1 MKSKKRIW
9 ITIAI
14 IVVLAAAGAT
24 AYVLWPKAQDE
35 LVVEPTPSV
44 PVQKGEITVL
54 IKGAGSIKA
63 TSQTIVYA
71 DHEGNINQV
80 NGKLNT
86 RVQKGQVLFNYKN
99 KDNSKDIT
107 QQTNTLKQQQSD
119 LQDKQEQYK
128 QLVMNNATSTE
139 LDTAR
144 LAIEKGK
151 DDITVT
157 ETEIARLQK
166 DQAAPAPLLSPI
178 SGTIT
183 KMSVAPGGAVSS
195 GAEAFTIVDYQDLS
209 ATIQVDELDV
219 LKIHEGLK
227 ATLQLDA
234 LPGKTYTG
242 KVSMIANEGS
252 IKNGVSTFAVTIH
265 LDQPGEI
272 KAGMSAQATI
282 LVEQKKNILVV
293 PIESVIQQ
301 GDQYVVQKARV
312 SAGTQNAQPDATTE
326 QKVTIGIHDD
336 SQIEIKSGLKEG
348 DLIVIPS
355 SDMSGL
361 GTSSPDSSMSGA
373 GGLDDSSSTTA
384 SDSGST
390 DSNATDSNTSTDNSN
405 TTDTNTSTS
414 SDSSSTGG
422 GTP

>member
-1 MKSKKRIW
+1 MNSKKRIW
-9 ITIAI
+9 ITLAI
-14 IVVLAAAGAT
+14 IIVLAASAVT
-24 AYVLWPKAQDE
+24 AYVLWPKSQE
-35 LVVEPTPSV
+35 EIVVEPTPSI

-54 IKGAGSIKA
+54 IKGAGSIKP
-63 TSQTIVYA
+63 TSQTVVYA

-80 NGKLNT
+80 NAKLNT
-86 RVQKGQVLFNYKN
+86 RVQKGQVLFTYKN
-99 KDNSKDIT
+99 KDNTKDIT

-128 QLVMNNATSTE
+128 QLVMNNATPTE
-139 LDTAR
+139 LDSAR
-144 LAIEKGK
+144 LGIEKGK

-157 ETEIARLQK
+157 ETEMARLQK

-183 KMSVAPGGAVSS
+183 KMSVSPGGAVSS
-195 GAEAFTIVDYQDLS
+195 GSEAFTIIDYQDLS

-219 LKIHEGLK
+219 LKIHQGLK
-227 ATLQLDA
+227 TTLQLDA
-234 LPGKTYTG
+234 LPDKTYTG
-242 KVSMIANEGS
+242 KVSMIANEGA
-252 IKNGVSTFAVTIH
+252 IKNGVSTFGVTIH

-282 LVEQKKNILVV
+282 LVEQKKNILIL

-301 GDQYVVQKARV
+301 GKQYVVQKVKA
-312 SAGTQNAQPDATTE
+312 STGTQNAQPDTTTE

-348 DLIVIPS
+348 DLVVIPS
-355 SDMSGL
+355 SDMSGMS
-361 GTSSPDSSMSGA
+361 TSSSASSMSDA
-373 GGLDDSSSTTA
+373 GGSDDSSSPTT
-384 SDSGST
+384 SDSSAT
-390 DSNATDSNTSTDNSN
+390 DSNSIDSSSNTSTDSSN
-405 TTDTNTSTS
+405 TTTDNGSA
-414 SDSSSTGG
+414 SSSTGG

>member
-1 MKSKKRIW
+1 MNSKKRIW
-9 ITIAI
+9 ITLAI
-14 IVVLAAAGAT
+14 IIVLAASAVTG
-24 AYVLWPKAQDE
+24 YVLWPKSQE
-35 LVVEPTPSV
+35 EIVVEPTPSI

-54 IKGAGSIKA
+54 IKGAGSIKP
-63 TSQTIVYA
+63 TSQTVVYA

-80 NGKLNT
+80 NAKINT
-86 RVQKGQVLFNYKN
+86 RVQKGQVLFTYKN
-99 KDNSKDIT
+99 KDNAKDIT

-128 QLVMNNATSTE
+128 QLVMNNATPTE
-139 LDTAR
+139 LDSAR
-144 LAIEKGK
+144 LGIEKGK

-183 KMSVAPGGAVSS
+183 KMSVSPGGAVSS
-195 GAEAFTIVDYQDLS
+195 GAEAFTIIDYQDLS

-219 LKIHEGLK
+219 LKIHQGLK

-234 LPGKTYTG
+234 IPEKTYNG
-242 KVSMIANEGS
+242 KVSMIANEGA
-252 IKNGVSTFAVTIH
+252 IKNGVSTFGVTIH

-282 LVEQKKNILVV
+282 LVEQKKNILVL

-301 GDQYVVQKARV
+301 GNQYVVQKARV
-312 SAGTQNAQPDATTE
+312 SAGTQNVQPDTTTE
-326 QKVTIGIHDD
+326 QKVSIGIHDD

-348 DLIVIPS
+348 DLVVIPS

-361 GTSSPDSSMSGA
+361 STSSSASTMSNM
-373 GGLDDSSSTTA
+373 GGSDDSSSTPT
-384 SDSGST
+384 SDSSST
-390 DSNATDSNTSTDNSN
+390 DSSSTDSSSNTSTDSSN
-405 TTDTNTSTS
+405 TTTDNS

>member
-1 MKSKKRIW
+1 MNSKKRIW
-9 ITIAI
+9 ITLAI
-14 IVVLAAAGAT
+14 IIVLVASAVTG
-24 AYVLWPKAQDE
+24 YVLWPKSQE
-35 LVVEPTPSV
+35 EIVVEPTPSI

-54 IKGAGSIKA
+54 IKGAGSIKP
-63 TSQTIVYA
+63 TSQTVVYA

-80 NGKLNT
+80 NAKINT
-86 RVQKGQVLFNYKN
+86 RVQKGQVLFTYKN
-99 KDNSKDIT
+99 KDNAKDIT

-128 QLVMNNATSTE
+128 QLVMNNATPTE
-139 LDTAR
+139 LDSAR
-144 LAIEKGK
+144 LGIEKGK

-183 KMSVAPGGAVSS
+183 KMSVSPGGAVSS
-195 GAEAFTIVDYQDLS
+195 GAEAFTIIDYQDLS

-219 LKIHEGLK
+219 LKIHQGLK

-234 LPGKTYTG
+234 IPDQTYHG
-242 KVSMIANEGS
+242 KVSMIANEGA
-252 IKNGVSTFAVTIH
+252 IKNGVSTFGVTIH

-282 LVEQKKNILVV
+282 LVEQKKNILVLT
-293 PIESVIQQ
+293 IESVIQQ
-301 GDQYVVQKARV
+301 GNQYVVQKARV
-312 SAGTQNAQPDATTE
+312 SAGTQNAQPDTTTE
-326 QKVTIGIHDD
+326 QKVSIGIHDD

-348 DLIVIPS
+348 DLVVIPS

-361 GTSSPDSSMSGA
+361 STSSSASTMSNM
-373 GGLDDSSSTTA
+373 GGSDDSSSTPT
-384 SDSGST
+384 SDSSST
-390 DSNATDSNTSTDNSN
+390 DSSSTDSSSNTSTDSSN
-405 TTDTNTSTS
+405 TTTDNS

>member
-1 MKSKKRIW
+1 MNSKKRIW
-9 ITIAI
+9 ITLAI
-14 IVVLAAAGAT
+14 IIVLAASAVTG
-24 AYVLWPKAQDE
+24 YVLWPKSQE
-35 LVVEPTPSV
+35 EIVVEPTPSI

-54 IKGAGSIKA
+54 IKGAGSIKP
-63 TSQTIVYA
+63 TSQTVVYA

-80 NGKLNT
+80 NAKINT
-86 RVQKGQVLFNYKN
+86 RVQKGQVLFTYKN
-99 KDNSKDIT
+99 KDNAKDIT

-128 QLVMNNATSTE
+128 QLVMNNATPTE
-139 LDTAR
+139 LDSAR
-144 LAIEKGK
+144 LGIEKGK

-183 KMSVAPGGAVSS
+183 KMSVSPGGAVSS
-195 GAEAFTIVDYQDLS
+195 GAEAFTIIDYQDLS

-219 LKIHEGLK
+219 LKIHQGLK

-234 LPGKTYTG
+234 IPEKTYNG
-242 KVSMIANEGS
+242 KVSMIANEGA
-252 IKNGVSTFAVTIH
+252 IKNGVSTFGVTIH

-282 LVEQKKNILVV
+282 LVEQKKNILVL

-301 GDQYVVQKARV
+301 GNQYVVQKARV
-312 SAGTQNAQPDATTE
+312 SAGTQNAQPDTTTE
-326 QKVTIGIHDD
+326 QKVNIGIHDD

-348 DLIVIPS
+348 DLVVIPS

-361 GTSSPDSSMSGA
+361 STSSSASTMSNM
-373 GGLDDSSSTTA
+373 GGSDDSSSTPT

-390 DSNATDSNTSTDNSN
+390 DSSSTDSSSNTSTDSSN
-405 TTDTNTSTS
+405 TTTDNS

>member
-1 MKSKKRIW
+1 MNSKKRIW
-9 ITIAI
+9 ITLAI
-14 IVVLAAAGAT
+14 IIVLVASAVTG
-24 AYVLWPKAQDE
+24 YVLWPKSQE
-35 LVVEPTPSV
+35 EIVVEPTPSI

-54 IKGAGSIKA
+54 IKGAGSIKP
-63 TSQTIVYA
+63 TSQTVVYA

-80 NGKLNT
+80 NAKINT
-86 RVQKGQVLFNYKN
+86 RVQKGQVLFTYKN
-99 KDNSKDIT
+99 KDNAKDIT

-128 QLVMNNATSTE
+128 QLVMNNATPTE
-139 LDTAR
+139 LDSAR
-144 LAIEKGK
+144 LGIEKGK

-183 KMSVAPGGAVSS
+183 KMSVSPGGAVSS
-195 GAEAFTIVDYQDLS
+195 GAEAFTIIDYQDLS

-219 LKIHEGLK
+219 LKIHQGLK

-234 LPGKTYTG
+234 IPEKTYNG
-242 KVSMIANEGS
+242 KVSMIANEGA
-252 IKNGVSTFAVTIH
+252 IKNGVSTFGVTIH

-282 LVEQKKNILVV
+282 LVEQKKNILVL

-301 GDQYVVQKARV
+301 GNQYVVQKARV
-312 SAGTQNAQPDATTE
+312 SAGTQNAQPDTTTE
-326 QKVTIGIHDD
+326 QKVSIGIHDD

-348 DLIVIPS
+348 DLVVIPS

-361 GTSSPDSSMSGA
+361 STSSSASTMSNI
-373 GGLDDSSSTTA
+373 GGSDDSSSTPT
-384 SDSGST
+384 SDSSST
-390 DSNATDSNTSTDNSN
+390 DSSSTDSSSNTSTDNSN
-405 TTDTNTSTS
+405 TTTDNS

>member
-1 MKSKKRIW
+1 MNSKKRIW
-9 ITIAI
+9 ITLAI
-14 IVVLAAAGAT
+14 IIVLAASAVT
-24 AYVLWPKAQDE
+24 AYVLWPKSQE
-35 LVVEPTPSV
+35 EIVVEPTPSI

-54 IKGAGSIKA
+54 IKGAGSIKP
-63 TSQTIVYA
+63 TSQTVVYA

-80 NGKLNT
+80 NAKINT
-86 RVQKGQVLFNYKN
+86 RVQKGQVLFTYKN
-99 KDNSKDIT
+99 KDNAKDIT
-107 QQTNTLKQQQSD
+107 QQTNTLKQQQND

-128 QLVMNNATSTE
+128 QLVMNNATPTE
-139 LDTAR
+139 LDSAR
-144 LAIEKGK
+144 LGIEKGK

-183 KMSVAPGGAVSS
+183 KMSVSPGGAVSS
-195 GAEAFTIVDYQDLS
+195 GAEAFTIIDYQDLS

-219 LKIHEGLK
+219 LKIHQGLK

-234 LPGKTYTG
+234 IPEKTYNG
-242 KVSMIANEGS
+242 KVSMIANEGA
-252 IKNGVSTFAVTIH
+252 IKNGVSTFGVTIH

-282 LVEQKKNILVV
+282 LVEQKKNILVL

-301 GDQYVVQKARV
+301 GNQYVVQKARV
-312 SAGTQNAQPDATTE
+312 SAGTQSAQPDTTTE

-336 SQIEIKSGLKEG
+336 SQIEVKSGLKEG
-348 DLIVIPS
+348 DLVVIPS

-361 GTSSPDSSMSGA
+361 STSSSTSSMSNI
-373 GGLDDSSSTTA
+373 GGSDNSSSTTT
-384 SDSGST
+384 SDSNST
-390 DSNATDSNTSTDNSN
+390 DSSNSTSTDSSN
-405 TTDTNTSTS
+405 TTTDPANDS
-414 SDSSSTGG
+414 SSSSTGG

>member
-1 MKSKKRIW
+1 MNSKKRIW
-9 ITIAI
+9 ITLAI
-14 IVVLAAAGAT
+14 IIVLVASAVTG
-24 AYVLWPKAQDE
+24 YVLWPKSQE
-35 LVVEPTPSV
+35 EIVVEPTPSI

-54 IKGAGSIKA
+54 IKGAGSIKP
-63 TSQTIVYA
+63 TSQTVVYA

-80 NGKLNT
+80 NAKINT
-86 RVQKGQVLFNYKN
+86 RVQKGQVLFTYKN
-99 KDNSKDIT
+99 KDNAKDIT

-128 QLVMNNATSTE
+128 QLVMNNATPTE
-139 LDTAR
+139 LDSAR
-144 LAIEKGK
+144 LGIEKGK

-183 KMSVAPGGAVSS
+183 KMSVSPGGAVSS
-195 GAEAFTIVDYQDLS
+195 GAEAFTIIDYQDLS

-219 LKIHEGLK
+219 LKIHQGLK

-234 LPGKTYTG
+234 IPDQTYHG
-242 KVSMIANEGS
+242 KVSMIANEGA
-252 IKNGVSTFAVTIH
+252 IKNGVSTFGVTIH

-282 LVEQKKNILVV
+282 LVEQKKNILVL

-301 GDQYVVQKARV
+301 GNQYVVQKARV
-312 SAGTQNAQPDATTE
+312 SAGTQNAQPDTTTE
-326 QKVTIGIHDD
+326 QKVNIGIHDD

-348 DLIVIPS
+348 DLVVIPS

-361 GTSSPDSSMSGA
+361 STSSSASTMSNM
-373 GGLDDSSSTTA
+373 GGSDDSSSTPT
-384 SDSGST
+384 SDSSST
-390 DSNATDSNTSTDNSN
+390 DSSSTNSSSNTSTDSSN
-405 TTDTNTSTS
+405 TTTDNS

>member
-1 MKSKKRIW
+1 MNSKKRIW
-9 ITIAI
+9 ITLAI
-14 IVVLAAAGAT
+14 IIVLVASAVTG
-24 AYVLWPKAQDE
+24 YVLWPKSQE
-35 LVVEPTPSV
+35 EIVVEPTPSI

-54 IKGAGSIKA
+54 IKGAGSIKP
-63 TSQTIVYA
+63 TSQTVVYA

-80 NGKLNT
+80 NAKINT
-86 RVQKGQVLFNYKN
+86 RVQKGQVLFTYKN
-99 KDNSKDIT
+99 KDNAKDIT

-128 QLVMNNATSTE
+128 QLVMNNATPTE
-139 LDTAR
+139 LDSAR
-144 LAIEKGK
+144 LGIEKGK

-183 KMSVAPGGAVSS
+183 KMSVSPGGAVSS
-195 GAEAFTIVDYQDLS
+195 GAEAFTIIDYQDLS

-219 LKIHEGLK
+219 LKIHQGLK

-234 LPGKTYTG
+234 IPDQTYHG
-242 KVSMIANEGS
+242 KVSMIANEGA
-252 IKNGVSTFAVTIH
+252 IKNGVSTFGVTIH

-282 LVEQKKNILVV
+282 LVEQKKNILVL

-301 GDQYVVQKARV
+301 GNQYVVQKARV
-312 SAGTQNAQPDATTE
+312 SAGTQNAQPDTTTE
-326 QKVTIGIHDD
+326 QKVNIGIHDD

-348 DLIVIPS
+348 ELVVIPS

-361 GTSSPDSSMSGA
+361 STSSSASTMSNM
-373 GGLDDSSSTTA
+373 GGSDDSSSTPT
-384 SDSGST
+384 SDSSST
-390 DSNATDSNTSTDNSN
+390 DSSSTDSSSNTSTDSSN
-405 TTDTNTSTS
+405 TTTDNS

>member
-1 MKSKKRIW
+1 MNSKKRIW
-9 ITIAI
+9 ITLAI
-14 IVVLAAAGAT
+14 IIVLVASAVTG
-24 AYVLWPKAQDE
+24 YVLWPKSQE
-35 LVVEPTPSV
+35 EIVVEPTPSI

-54 IKGAGSIKA
+54 IKGAGSIKP
-63 TSQTIVYA
+63 TSQTVVYA

-80 NGKLNT
+80 NAKINT
-86 RVQKGQVLFNYKN
+86 RVQKGQVLFTYKN
-99 KDNSKDIT
+99 KDNAKDIT
-107 QQTNTLKQQQSD
+107 QQTNTLKQQKSD

-128 QLVMNNATSTE
+128 QLVMNNATPTE
-139 LDTAR
+139 LDSAR
-144 LAIEKGK
+144 LGIEKGK

-183 KMSVAPGGAVSS
+183 KMSVSPGGAVSS
-195 GAEAFTIVDYQDLS
+195 GAEAFTIIDYQDLS

-219 LKIHEGLK
+219 LKIHQGLK

-234 LPGKTYTG
+234 IPEKTYHG
-242 KVSMIANEGS
+242 KVSMIANEGA
-252 IKNGVSTFAVTIH
+252 IKNGVSTFGVTIH

-282 LVEQKKNILVV
+282 LVEQKKNILVL

-301 GDQYVVQKARV
+301 GNQYVVQKARV
-312 SAGTQNAQPDATTE
+312 SAGTQNAQPDTTTE
-326 QKVTIGIHDD
+326 QKVSIGIHDD

-348 DLIVIPS
+348 DLVVIPS

-361 GTSSPDSSMSGA
+361 STSSSASTMSNM
-373 GGLDDSSSTTA
+373 GGSDDSSSTPT
-384 SDSGST
+384 SDSSST
-390 DSNATDSNTSTDNSN
+390 DSSSTDSSSNTSTDSSN
-405 TTDTNTSTS
+405 TTTDNS

>member
-1 MKSKKRIW
+1 MNSKKRIW
-9 ITIAI
+9 ITLAI
-14 IVVLAAAGAT
+14 IIVLAASAVTG
-24 AYVLWPKAQDE
+24 YVLWPKSQE
-35 LVVEPTPSV
+35 EIVVEPTPSI

-54 IKGAGSIKA
+54 IKGAGSIKP
-63 TSQTIVYA
+63 TSQTVVYA

-80 NGKLNT
+80 NAKINT
-86 RVQKGQVLFNYKN
+86 RVQKGQVLFTYKN
-99 KDNSKDIT
+99 KDNAKDIT

-128 QLVMNNATSTE
+128 QLVMNNATPTE
-139 LDTAR
+139 LDSAR
-144 LAIEKGK
+144 LGIEKGK

-183 KMSVAPGGAVSS
+183 KMSVSPGGAVSS
-195 GAEAFTIVDYQDLS
+195 GAEAFTIIDYQDLS

-219 LKIHEGLK
+219 LKIHQGLK

-234 LPGKTYTG
+234 IPDQTYHG
-242 KVSMIANEGS
+242 KVSMIANEGA
-252 IKNGVSTFAVTIH
+252 IKNGVSTFGVTIH

-282 LVEQKKNILVV
+282 LVEQKKNILVL

-301 GDQYVVQKARV
+301 GNQYVVQKARV
-312 SAGTQNAQPDATTE
+312 SAGTQNAQPDTTTE
-326 QKVTIGIHDD
+326 QKVSIGIHDD

-348 DLIVIPS
+348 DLVVIPS

-361 GTSSPDSSMSGA
+361 STSSSASTMSNM
-373 GGLDDSSSTTA
+373 GGSDDSSSTPT
-384 SDSGST
+384 SDSSST
-390 DSNATDSNTSTDNSN
+390 DSSSTDSSSNTSTDSSN
-405 TTDTNTSTS
+405 TTTDNS

>member
-1 MKSKKRIW
+1 MNSKKRIW
-9 ITIAI
+9 ITLAI
-14 IVVLAAAGAT
+14 IIVLVASAVTG
-24 AYVLWPKAQDE
+24 YVLWPKSQE
-35 LVVEPTPSV
+35 EIVVEPTPSI

-54 IKGAGSIKA
+54 IKGAGSIKP
-63 TSQTIVYA
+63 TSQTVVYA

-80 NGKLNT
+80 NAKINT
-86 RVQKGQVLFNYKN
+86 RVQKGQVLFTYKN
-99 KDNSKDIT
+99 KDNAKDIT

-128 QLVMNNATSTE
+128 QLVMNNATPTE
-139 LDTAR
+139 LDSAR
-144 LAIEKGK
+144 LGIEKGK

-183 KMSVAPGGAVSS
+183 KMSVSPGGAVSS
-195 GAEAFTIVDYQDLS
+195 GAEAFTIIDYQDLS

-219 LKIHEGLK
+219 LKIHQGLK

-234 LPGKTYTG
+234 IPEKTYNG
-242 KVSMIANEGS
+242 KVSMIANEGA
-252 IKNGVSTFAVTIH
+252 IKNGVSTFGVTIH

-282 LVEQKKNILVV
+282 LVEQKKNILVL

-301 GDQYVVQKARV
+301 GNQYVVQKARV
-312 SAGTQNAQPDATTE
+312 SAGTQNAQPDTTTE
-326 QKVTIGIHDD
+326 QKVSIGIHDD

-348 DLIVIPS
+348 DLVVIPS

-361 GTSSPDSSMSGA
+361 STSSSASTMSNM
-373 GGLDDSSSTTA
+373 GGSDDSSSTPT
-384 SDSGST
+384 SDSSST
-390 DSNATDSNTSTDNSN
+390 DSSSTDSSSNTSTDSSN
-405 TTDTNTSTS
+405 TTTDNS

>member
-1 MKSKKRIW
+1 MNSKKRIW
-9 ITIAI
+9 ITLAI
-14 IVVLAAAGAT
+14 IIVLVASAVTG
-24 AYVLWPKAQDE
+24 YVLWPKSQE
-35 LVVEPTPSV
+35 EIVVEPTPSI

-54 IKGAGSIKA
+54 IKGAGSIKP
-63 TSQTIVYA
+63 TSQTVVYA

-80 NGKLNT
+80 NAKINT
-86 RVQKGQVLFNYKN
+86 RVQKGQVLFTYKN
-99 KDNSKDIT
+99 KDNAKDIT

-128 QLVMNNATSTE
+128 QLVMNNATPTE
-139 LDTAR
+139 LDSAR
-144 LAIEKGK
+144 LGIEKGK

-183 KMSVAPGGAVSS
+183 KMSVSPGGAVSS
-195 GAEAFTIVDYQDLS
+195 GAEAFTIIDYQDLS

-219 LKIHEGLK
+219 LKIHQGLK

-234 LPGKTYTG
+234 IPEKTYNG
-242 KVSMIANEGS
+242 KVSMIANEGA
-252 IKNGVSTFAVTIH
+252 IKNGVSTFGVTIH

-282 LVEQKKNILVV
+282 LVEQKKNILVL

-301 GDQYVVQKARV
+301 GNQYVVQKARV
-312 SAGTQNAQPDATTE
+312 SAGTQNAQPDTTTE
-326 QKVTIGIHDD
+326 QKVNIGIHDD

-348 DLIVIPS
+348 DLVVIPS

-361 GTSSPDSSMSGA
+361 STSSSASTMSNM
-373 GGLDDSSSTTA
+373 GGSDDSSSTPT

-390 DSNATDSNTSTDNSN
+390 DSSSTDSSSNTSTDSSN
-405 TTDTNTSTS
+405 TTTDNS

>member
-1 MKSKKRIW
+1 MNSKKRIW
-9 ITIAI
+9 ITLAI
-14 IVVLAAAGAT
+14 IIVLVASAVTG
-24 AYVLWPKAQDE
+24 YVLWPKSQE
-35 LVVEPTPSV
+35 EIVVEPTPSI

-54 IKGAGSIKA
+54 IKGAGSIKP
-63 TSQTIVYA
+63 TSQTVVYA

-80 NGKLNT
+80 NAKINT
-86 RVQKGQVLFNYKN
+86 RVQKGQVLFTYKN
-99 KDNSKDIT
+99 KDNAKDIT

-128 QLVMNNATSTE
+128 QLVMNNATPTE
-139 LDTAR
+139 LDSAR
-144 LAIEKGK
+144 LGIEKGK

-183 KMSVAPGGAVSS
+183 KMSVSPGGAVSS
-195 GAEAFTIVDYQDLS
+195 GAEAFTIIDYQDLS

-219 LKIHEGLK
+219 LKIHQGLK

-234 LPGKTYTG
+234 IPEKTYNG
-242 KVSMIANEGS
+242 KVSMIANEGA
-252 IKNGVSTFAVTIH
+252 IKNGVSTFGVTIH

-282 LVEQKKNILVV
+282 LVEQKKNILVL

-301 GDQYVVQKARV
+301 GNQYVVQKARV
-312 SAGTQNAQPDATTE
+312 SAGTQNAQPDTTTE
-326 QKVTIGIHDD
+326 QKVNIGIHDD

-348 DLIVIPS
+348 DLVVIPS

-361 GTSSPDSSMSGA
+361 STSSSASTMSNI
-373 GGLDDSSSTTA
+373 GGSDDSSSTPT
-384 SDSGST
+384 SDSSST
-390 DSNATDSNTSTDNSN
+390 DSSSTDSSSNTSTDSSN
-405 TTDTNTSTS
+405 TTTDNS

>member
-1 MKSKKRIW
+1 MNSKKRIW
-9 ITIAI
+9 ITLAI
-14 IVVLAAAGAT
+14 IIVLAASAVTG
-24 AYVLWPKAQDE
+24 YVLWPKSQE
-35 LVVEPTPSV
+35 EIVVEPTPSI

-54 IKGAGSIKA
+54 IKGAGSIKP
-63 TSQTIVYA
+63 TSQTVVYA

-80 NGKLNT
+80 NAKINT
-86 RVQKGQVLFNYKN
+86 RVQKGQVLFTYKN
-99 KDNSKDIT
+99 KDNAKDIT

-128 QLVMNNATSTE
+128 QLVMNNATPTE
-139 LDTAR
+139 LDSAR
-144 LAIEKGK
+144 LGIEKGK

-183 KMSVAPGGAVSS
+183 KMSVSPGGAVSS
-195 GAEAFTIVDYQDLS
+195 GAEAFTIIDYQDLS

-219 LKIHEGLK
+219 LKIHQGLK

-234 LPGKTYTG
+234 IPEKTYNG
-242 KVSMIANEGS
+242 KVSMIANEGA
-252 IKNGVSTFAVTIH
+252 IKNGVSTFGVTIH

-282 LVEQKKNILVV
+282 LVEQKKNILVL

-301 GDQYVVQKARV
+301 GNQYVVQKARV
-312 SAGTQNAQPDATTE
+312 SAGTQNAQPDTTTE
-326 QKVTIGIHDD
+326 QKVSIGIHDD

-348 DLIVIPS
+348 DLVVIPS

-361 GTSSPDSSMSGA
+361 STSSSASTMSNM
-373 GGLDDSSSTTA
+373 GGSDDSSSTPT
-384 SDSGST
+384 SDSSST
-390 DSNATDSNTSTDNSN
+390 DSSSTDSSSNTSTDSSN
-405 TTDTNTSTS
+405 TTTDNS

>member
-1 MKSKKRIW
+1 MNSKKRIW
-9 ITIAI
+9 ITLAI
-14 IVVLAAAGAT
+14 IIVLVASAVTG
-24 AYVLWPKAQDE
+24 YVLWPKSQE
-35 LVVEPTPSV
+35 EIVVEPTPSI

-54 IKGAGSIKA
+54 IKGAGSIKP
-63 TSQTIVYA
+63 TSQTVVYA

-80 NGKLNT
+80 NAKINT
-86 RVQKGQVLFNYKN
+86 RVQKGQVLFTYKN
-99 KDNSKDIT
+99 KDNAKDIT

-128 QLVMNNATSTE
+128 QLVMNNATPTE
-139 LDTAR
+139 LDSAR
-144 LAIEKGK
+144 LGIEKGK

-183 KMSVAPGGAVSS
+183 KMSVSPGGAVSS
-195 GAEAFTIVDYQDLS
+195 GAEAFTIIDYQDLS

-219 LKIHEGLK
+219 LKIHQGLK

-234 LPGKTYTG
+234 IPDQTYNG
-242 KVSMIANEGS
+242 KVSMIANEGA
-252 IKNGVSTFAVTIH
+252 IKNGVSTFGVTIH

-282 LVEQKKNILVV
+282 LVEQKKNILVL

-301 GDQYVVQKARV
+301 GNQYVVQKARV
-312 SAGTQNAQPDATTE
+312 SAGTQNAQPDTTTE
-326 QKVTIGIHDD
+326 QKVSIGIHDD

-348 DLIVIPS
+348 DLVVIPS

-361 GTSSPDSSMSGA
+361 STSASASTMSNM
-373 GGLDDSSSTTA
+373 GGSDDSSSTPT
-384 SDSGST
+384 SDSSST
-390 DSNATDSNTSTDNSN
+390 DSSSTDSSSNTSTDSSN
-405 TTDTNTSTS
+405 TTTDNS

>member
-1 MKSKKRIW
+1 MNSKKRIW
-9 ITIAI
+9 ITLAI
-14 IVVLAAAGAT
+14 IIVLVASAVTG
-24 AYVLWPKAQDE
+24 YVLWPKSQE
-35 LVVEPTPSV
+35 EIVVEPTPSI

-54 IKGAGSIKA
+54 IKGAGSIKP
-63 TSQTIVYA
+63 TSQTVVYA

-80 NGKLNT
+80 NAKINT
-86 RVQKGQVLFNYKN
+86 RVQKGQVLFTYKN
-99 KDNSKDIT
+99 KDNAKDIT

-128 QLVMNNATSTE
+128 QLVMNNATPTE
-139 LDTAR
+139 LDSAR
-144 LAIEKGK
+144 LGIEKGK

-183 KMSVAPGGAVSS
+183 KMSVSPGGAVSS
-195 GAEAFTIVDYQDLS
+195 GAEAFTIIDYQDLS

-219 LKIHEGLK
+219 LKIHQGLK

-234 LPGKTYTG
+234 IPEKTYNG
-242 KVSMIANEGS
+242 KVSMIANEGA
-252 IKNGVSTFAVTIH
+252 IKNGVSTFGVTIH

-282 LVEQKKNILVV
+282 LVEQKKNILVL

-301 GDQYVVQKARV
+301 GNQYVVQKARV
-312 SAGTQNAQPDATTE
+312 SAGTQNVQPDTTTE
-326 QKVTIGIHDD
+326 QKVSIGIHDD

-348 DLIVIPS
+348 DLVVIPS

-361 GTSSPDSSMSGA
+361 STSSSASTMSNM
-373 GGLDDSSSTTA
+373 GGSDDSSSTPT
-384 SDSGST
+384 SDSSST
-390 DSNATDSNTSTDNSN
+390 DSSSTDSSSNTSTDSSN
-405 TTDTNTSTS
+405 TTTDNS

>member
-1 MKSKKRIW
+1 MNSKKRIW
-9 ITIAI
+9 ITLAI
-14 IVVLAAAGAT
+14 IIILAASAVT
-24 AYVLWPKAQDE
+24 AYVLWPKSQE
-35 LVVEPTPSV
+35 EIVVEPTPSI

-54 IKGAGSIKA
+54 IKGAGSIKP
-63 TSQTIVYA
+63 TSQTVVYA

-80 NGKLNT
+80 NAKLNT
-86 RVQKGQVLFNYKN
+86 RVQKGQVLFTYKN
-99 KDNSKDIT
+99 KDNTKDIT

-128 QLVMNNATSTE
+128 QLVMNNATPTE
-139 LDTAR
+139 LDSAR

-157 ETEIARLQK
+157 ETEMARLQK

-183 KMSVAPGGAVSS
+183 KMSVSPGGAVSS
-195 GAEAFTIVDYQDLS
+195 GAEAFTIIDYQDLS

-219 LKIHEGLK
+219 LKIHQGLK
-227 ATLQLDA
+227 TTLQLDA
-234 LPGKTYTG
+234 LPDKTYTG
-242 KVSMIANEGS
+242 KVSMIANEGA
-252 IKNGVSTFAVTIH
+252 IKNGVSTFGVTIH

-282 LVEQKKNILVV
+282 LVEQKKNILIL

-301 GDQYVVQKARV
+301 GKQYVVQKV
-312 SAGTQNAQPDATTE
+312 KSSTGTQNAQPDTTTE

-348 DLIVIPS
+348 DLVVIPS
-355 SDMSGL
+355 SDMSGMS
-361 GTSSPDSSMSGA
+361 TSSSASSMSDA
-373 GGLDDSSSTTA
+373 GGSDDSSSPTT
-384 SDSGST
+384 SDSSST
-390 DSNATDSNTSTDNSN
+390 DSNSIDSSSNTSTDSSN
-405 TTDTNTSTS
+405 TTTDNG

>member
-1 MKSKKRIW
+1 MNSKKRIW
-9 ITIAI
+9 ITLAI
-14 IVVLAAAGAT
+14 IIVLVASAVTG
-24 AYVLWPKAQDE
+24 YVLWPKSQE
-35 LVVEPTPSV
+35 EIVVEPTPSI

-54 IKGAGSIKA
+54 IKGAGSIKP
-63 TSQTIVYA
+63 TSQTVVYA

-80 NGKLNT
+80 NAKINT
-86 RVQKGQVLFNYKN
+86 RVQKGQVLFTYKN
-99 KDNSKDIT
+99 KDNAKDIT

-128 QLVMNNATSTE
+128 QLVMNNATPTE
-139 LDTAR
+139 LDSAR
-144 LAIEKGK
+144 LGIEKGK

-183 KMSVAPGGAVSS
+183 KMSVSPGGAVSS
-195 GAEAFTIVDYQDLS
+195 GAEAFTIIDYQDLS

-219 LKIHEGLK
+219 LKIHQGLK

-234 LPGKTYTG
+234 IPEKTYNG
-242 KVSMIANEGS
+242 KVSMIANEGA
-252 IKNGVSTFAVTIH
+252 IKNGVSTFGVTIH

-282 LVEQKKNILVV
+282 LVEQKKNILVL

-301 GDQYVVQKARV
+301 GNQYVVQKARV
-312 SAGTQNAQPDATTE
+312 SAGTQNAQPDTTTE
-326 QKVTIGIHDD
+326 QKVSIGIHDD

-348 DLIVIPS
+348 DLVVIPS

-361 GTSSPDSSMSGA
+361 STSSSASTMSNM
-373 GGLDDSSSTTA
+373 GGSDDSSSTPT

-390 DSNATDSNTSTDNSN
+390 DSSSTDSSSNTSTDSSN
-405 TTDTNTSTS
+405 TTTDNS